1 MPKTKPTTS
10 DTSNSTRKNTVSKND
25 RVNSENTI
33 MMRSFS
39 YYMPASLDEKLEIY
53 AKDHCVSK
61 SVVITSLL
69 VDFFAGKDIKATPKK
84 KSIASPK
91 VKIPC

>member
-1 MPKTKPTTS
+1 MPKTKTEKL
-10 DTSNSTRKNTVSKND
+10 DISNSAQKNAVSIND
-25 RVNSENTI
+25 RINSENTI
-33 MMRSFS
+33 MMGNFS

-61 SVVITSLL
+61 SVVVTSLL
-69 VDFFAGKDIKATPKK
+69 VDFFAGKDIKVTPKK
-84 KSIASPK
+84 KSKPQPK